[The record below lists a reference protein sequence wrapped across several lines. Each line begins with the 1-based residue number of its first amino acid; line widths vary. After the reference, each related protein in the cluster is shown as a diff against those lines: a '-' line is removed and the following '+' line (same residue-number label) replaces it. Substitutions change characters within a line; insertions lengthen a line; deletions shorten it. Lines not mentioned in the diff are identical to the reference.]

1 MKPDPFPL
9 TALRA
14 SRSLAAIAGLAGCA
28 ILACWGYDFGIT
40 RLIANSLPPPL
51 AALTI
56 VLLALSVYLAGF
68 AHVGMKVAAQVL
80 AALGAGVALSSVVQ
94 TWANADLHVDLLLF
108 GDAVWRLHGTTFE
121 NPGRMA
127 GPVSLMLVVTA
138 AALLLVPFRS
148 RHAARGFA
156 VTIGI
161 GLLIVT
167 TSLVGLA
174 LDNQN
179 LASLGFDR
187 VPTLASTVLGALLL
201 LATIGLRRDASWLSV
216 LWDSTATGG
225 LARGMVAG
233 TVVAPVAFALI
244 ALAGVRIGFFSL
256 HFAFALLAAAMCG
269 GLTFLV
275 LWNAARVDR
284 AQRRADSAREA
295 AQLAANRL
303 RLAQTATGVQ
313 MWEWT
318 PRTREWLSL
327 DGEERLDPSTNEYL
341 ESGLA
346 RCLRDGKSEFEF
358 PMRRPGIEDQWM
370 LATCWSEWR
379 DNGVVVVGVTVDV
392 TERKFAILALEA
404 SETRLQLAARALP
417 GFVYDWN
424 RASGKL
430 VRTSGIERL
439 LGYTPAEVS
448 PASAWWD
455 HLVHPEDRATARP
468 ARVAAVSGADS
479 DVDNI
484 ACEYRV
490 RHANGGYI
498 WIWDHCILVRDRA
511 GEVVRVVG
519 SVLDV
524 TERRETLAR
533 LAASEQ
539 RLELALGA
547 ARQLESEREGLLT
560 AERAARS
567 ELGAAVQ
574 AKDEFLAT
582 ISHELRTPLNAILG
596 WATLLQRPNVDAK
609 MIADGL
615 KVIERNA
622 RAQTQLLGDL
632 LDANQMMSGKLSLA
646 FEPMDLNDAV
656 RATLDSMRVT
666 IAARKIT
673 VEARCADSALPVMGD
688 SGRLQQIVSNLLSNA
703 LKFTPQGGVVSVV
716 TRADDDGVYCEV
728 RDSGEGIAPEFLP
741 HIFEKFR
748 QADEGSARRFAGLG
762 LGLAITKQLV
772 ESHGGSISVASEGRG
787 HGAAFTV
794 RLPRLRPDATD
805 VHDIDAHRYP
815 AQRVASDK
823 PLAGL
828 TILAVDDEAD
838 SRDYLERL
846 LAEQG
851 AEIVSVG
858 SAQEAVRVLTSDS
871 GRFNL
876 LVSDIGMP
884 GSTGYD
890 LISAVRER
898 LDLDEHELP
907 AVALTAFT
915 RPQDKATALDRG
927 FQKHLAKPVQVGR
940 LIGAIRQLTGRAKTG
955 DARQARRH

>member
-1 MKPDPFPL
+1 MKSDSFSIA
-9 TALRA
+9 ALRT
-14 SRSLAAIAGLAGCA
+14 SRSFAAFACLAGAGL
-28 ILACWGYDFGIT
+28 LACWAYLPPVARVLGV
-40 RLIANSLPPPL
+40 LLPPPL

-56 VLLALSVYLAGF
+56 VLLSMSVLM
-68 AHVGMKVAAQVL
+68 AHFRQIGLRFGAQVL
-80 AALGAGVALSSVVQ
+80 AALASGIALSSVVQ
-94 TWANADLHVDLLLF
+94 TWTGTDLRIDLLLF
-108 GDAVWRLHGTTFE
+108 GETVLRVHGEFYDH
-121 NPGRMA
+121 PGRMA
-127 GPVSLMLVVTA
+127 GAASLVLACNGIALLML
-138 AALLLVPFRS
+138 PFVS

-156 VTIGI
+156 LTIGA
-161 GLLIVT
+161 GLLVVT

-174 LDNQN
+174 LDNPH

-187 VPTLASTVLGALLL
+187 VPTLAVTVLSAMLLL
-201 LATIGLRRDASWLSV
+201 GTLGLRRDAGWLSV

-225 LARGMVAG
+225 LARGVVVWTMVA
-233 TVVAPVAFALI
+233 PLAFALI
-244 ALAGVRIGFFSL
+244 ALAGVRVGLFSM

-269 GLTFLV
+269 GLTSLV
-275 LWNAARVDR
+275 LWNATRVDR
-284 AQRRADSAREA
+284 AQRRADAAREA

-318 PRTREWLSL
+318 PRTRDWLSL

-341 ESGLA
+341 EAGLA
-346 RCLRDGKSEFEF
+346 RCLRDGKAEFEF

-370 LATCWSEWR
+370 LATCWSEMR
-379 DNGVVVVGVTVDV
+379 DTGIVVVGVTVDV

-404 SETRLQLAARALP
+404 SETRLQLAARAMP

-430 VRTSGIERL
+430 VRTSGIEQL
-439 LGYTPAEVS
+439 LGYSPAEVS
-448 PASAWWD
+448 PAARWWD
-455 HLVHPEDRATARP
+455 DLVHPEDRATARP

-484 ACEYRV
+484 ASEYRV

-524 TERRETLAR
+524 TARREALAR
-533 LAASEQ
+533 LAASEH
-539 RLELALGA
+539 RLALALDA
-547 ARQLESEREGLLT
+547 ARKLEAEREGLLA
-560 AERAARS
+560 AERAART

-596 WATLLQRPNVDAK
+596 WATLLQRPNVDGK
-609 MIADGL
+609 TNGDGL

-622 RAQTQLLGDL
+622 RAQSQLLGDL
-632 LDANQMMSGKLSLA
+632 LDANQMMSGKLSLT

-666 IAARKIT
+666 IAARKID
-673 VEARCADSALPVMGD
+673 VEMRCAEGALPVMGD

-703 LKFTPQGGVVSVV
+703 LKFTPQGGVVTIV
-716 TRADDDGVYCEV
+716 TRADAGFVYCEV
-728 RDSGEGIAPEFLP
+728 RDSGEGIAPDFLP

-748 QADEGSARRFAGLG
+748 QADRGSARRFAGLG

-772 ESHGGSISVASEGRG
+772 ESHGGSISVASAGRG
-787 HGAAFTV
+787 HGATFTV
-794 RLPRLRPDATD
+794 RLPALRPDAAEL
-805 VHDIDAHRYP
+805 HDLDAHRFSAP
-815 AQRVASDK
+815 RAASDK

-846 LAEQG
+846 LSEQG
-851 AEIVSVG
+851 ARIVSVG
-858 SAQEAVRVLTSDS
+858 SAQAALDELATDS

-876 LVSDIGMP
+876 LLSDIGMP

-890 LISAVRER
+890 LIDTVRRR
-898 LDLDEHELP
+898 LGIDGEELP

-915 RPQDKATALDRG
+915 RAQDSAQALDRG
-927 FQKHLAKPVQVGR
+927 FQRHLAKPVQVGR
-940 LIGAIRQLTGRAKTG
+940 LIGAIRQLTGRAASRDKP
-955 DARQARRH
+955 QAHRH